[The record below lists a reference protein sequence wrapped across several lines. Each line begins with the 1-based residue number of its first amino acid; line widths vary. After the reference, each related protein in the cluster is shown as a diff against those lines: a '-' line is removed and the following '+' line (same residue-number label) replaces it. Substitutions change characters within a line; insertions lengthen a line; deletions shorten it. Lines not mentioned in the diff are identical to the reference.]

1 MNGKEELAKADFE
14 TVEAMIGAYS
24 EEAIRVAWRQ
34 HRKVLDFSEQSIDV
48 LEEILAGQAASD
60 LEYQTRTWGSYFG
73 ETLRQRLGGE
83 WMLEQYPGLTSVI
96 PALEIHGSKLF
107 PSMKVYRRLTI
118 GESENLPAFYRMV
131 LSKFEEPTRHGQ
143 TGKPQTG
150 KPQSGQP
157 TNESG
162 DGQAS

>member
-1 MNGKEELAKADFE
+1 MSRKEELAKTDFE

-48 LEEILAGQAASD
+48 LEQILTGQAASD

-83 WMLEQYPGLTSVI
+83 WKLSQYPGLTSII

-118 GESENLPAFYRMV
+118 GESENLTAFYRMV
-131 LSKFEEPTRHGQ
+131 LSKFEAAAQ
-143 TGKPQTG
+143 Q
-150 KPQSGQP
+150 
-157 TNESG
+157 
-162 DGQAS
+162 GQAG